1 MRLAA
6 MVQQRAYGKNPTQYR
21 TRCIYLTRRCYEVEK
36 GWALTDVQLLTT
48 QQTIMNFQIYP
59 PAENLRGE
67 TLQHLIVNPDEPTP
81 ERIEQ
86 SIHVNEV
93 IRIKVQLVIHTEDCV
108 AAGCAEGIW

>member
-1 MRLAA
+1 M
-6 MVQQRAYGKNPTQYR
+6 
-21 TRCIYLTRRCYEVEK
+21 
-36 GWALTDVQLLTT
+36 TDVQLLTT
-48 QQTIMNFQIYP
+48 QQTIMNFRIYP